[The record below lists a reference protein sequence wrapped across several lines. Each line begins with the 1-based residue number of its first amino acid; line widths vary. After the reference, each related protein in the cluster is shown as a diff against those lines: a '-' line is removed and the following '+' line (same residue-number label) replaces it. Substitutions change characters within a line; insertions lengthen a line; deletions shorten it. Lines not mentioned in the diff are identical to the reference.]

1 MLDPELRLEADFN
14 PLISPPPELLKGGL
28 LQVQEYLR
36 VRMVRQRELCDLVTE
51 LDFEYIMERTHPGTF
66 IHTHPI
72 NTHTS
77 LAHTISTYCPVNAKY
92 FYTPSF
98 TFFFY
103 HSLPSGLRCVGRWS
117 RFLVSV

>member
-51 LDFEYIMERTHPGTF
+51 LDFEYIMDRTHPGTPT
-66 IHTHPI
+66 HGKLTTHPS
-72 NTHTS
+72 THS
-77 LAHTISTYCPVNAKY
+77 PFRLPLSILCNPLRNLQDLNVAARYISVPNATPVPAVTTC
-92 FYTPSF
+92 F
-98 TFFFY
+98 
-103 HSLPSGLRCVGRWS
+103 
-117 RFLVSV
+117 

>member
-51 LDFEYIMERTHPGTF
+51 LDFEYIMERTHPGTS
-66 IHTHPI
+66 IHTYPI
-72 NTHTS
+72 NTHF
-77 LAHTISTYCPVNAKY
+77 INTYHINI
-92 FYTPSF
+92 
-98 TFFFY
+98 
-103 HSLPSGLRCVGRWS
+103 LPCQP
-117 RFLVSV
+117 